1 LKERSWTSL
10 LYEAARLPGNDLLNA
25 LWLRP
30 LQVLCHKYESS
41 RHHPST
47 RSKRRKEKVDATEL
61 NKAVSDINKSLQ
73 DRGQDLRFS
82 IDSDSKR
89 VVVKIIDQ
97 NTSQVLRQIPS
108 EEALEISKSL
118 DKLQGLLIKQN
129 A

>member
-1 LKERSWTSL
+1 
-10 LYEAARLPGNDLLNA
+10 
-25 LWLRP
+25 
-30 LQVLCHKYESS
+30 
-41 RHHPST
+41 
-47 RSKRRKEKVDATEL
+47 
-61 NKAVSDINKSLQ
+61 VSDINKALQ
-73 DRGQDLRFS
+73 DHGQDLRFS

-89 VVVKIIDQ
+89 VVVRIIDQ